1 MNAAELTELRDKFI
15 KMSTTVVSDA
25 LDAVGLR
32 NNVAIGVKP
41 VWNCPP
47 IVGTAVTV
55 RNIPTGTRKQVHH
68 GGFVTASHCEDGSV
82 IVVGNSGDIENNGW
96 GELVSWAAKAKG
108 AVGTVVDGAARDV
121 GGYEDMGYPV
131 YAKGVVP
138 RTARGRLVQDAVNIT
153 IRFCG
158 VQVNPGDLVF
168 ADRNG
173 IVFIPVGRER
183 EVLEAAEKIYEKE
196 EAMIEAIKAGKD
208 PLKVDLEHD
217 YEKMLKKD

>member
-1 MNAAELTELRDKFI
+1 MNGSELAEIREKFI

-25 LDAVGLR
+25 LDAIDLR

-55 RNIPTGTRKQVHH
+55 RNIPAGTKKQIHH
-68 GGFVTASHCEDGSV
+68 GGFVTASHCEEGSV
-82 IVVGNSGDIENNGW
+82 IVVGNAGDIENNGW
-96 GELVSWAAKAKG
+96 GELVSAAKAKG

-121 GGYEDMGYPV
+121 DGFENMQYPV

-153 IRFCG
+153 IKFCG

-173 IVFIPVGRER
+173 IVFIPAGREK
-183 EVLEAAEKIYEKE
+183 EVLNAAEKIYEKE
-196 EAMIEAIKAGKD
+196 ESMIQAIKAGKD

-217 YEKMLKKD
+217 YEKMLKKN